1 MTSTMKF
8 LSSFDS
14 GVQRCIEKNG
24 IVTSFGLDQLQPVPH
39 LPLCKHAS
47 MHWSV
52 QACLPTPICLQSS
65 SSRRTTTTSTNT
77 ISTTTTSTTTFA
89 CVQACLPTP
98 LCLQTPKFSRQ
109 ASVAGL
115 QAPSAWVVGLCRLQ
129 DNLHLFLPMPL
140 LLLSRWGAT
149 IIAACIGDTLSN
161 PTASFA
167 EKPPCFSSMLQ
178 DQPISTIELDW

>member
-52 QACLPTPICLQSS
+52 QACLPTPICLQ
-65 SSRRTTTTSTNT
+65 
-77 ISTTTTSTTTFA
+77 
-89 CVQACLPTP
+89 
-98 LCLQTPKFSRQ
+98 TPKFSRQ
-109 ASVAGL
+109 ASVPGL
-115 QAPSAWVVGLCRLQ
+115 QACSAWVVGLCRLQ

-149 IIAACIGDTLSN
+149 IIAACIGNTLSN

-178 DQPISTIELDW
+178 DQPISTIGSDW